1 MFWKKDISEIGFIL
15 FHNFLYSDVLQERF
29 DEGAAKFGSGKIIE
43 LSSLAVCQ
51 TWNKE
56 DIYLPIQLRAQL

>member
-1 MFWKKDISEIGFIL
+1 M
-15 FHNFLYSDVLQERF
+15 YSDVLQERF

>member
-1 MFWKKDISEIGFIL
+1 MFCKKDILEIGFII
-15 FHNFLYSDVLQERF
+15 FHNFLYSDVFQVRF

>member
-1 MFWKKDISEIGFIL
+1 MFRKEDALEIGFMI
-15 FHNFLYSDVLQERF
+15 FQKFSYSDVLQERF
-29 DEGAAKFGSGKIIE
+29 DVGAAKFGSGKIIE

>member
-1 MFWKKDISEIGFIL
+1 MFWKKDILEIGFII
-15 FHNFLYSDVLQERF
+15 FNNFLYSDVLQERF